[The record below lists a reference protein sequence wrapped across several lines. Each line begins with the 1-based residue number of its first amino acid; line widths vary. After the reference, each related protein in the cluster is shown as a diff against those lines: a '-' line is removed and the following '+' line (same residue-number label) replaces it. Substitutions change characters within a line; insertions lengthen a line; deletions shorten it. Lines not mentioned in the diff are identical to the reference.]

1 MIRILSISWL
11 LAWCLMPL
19 AHAQKAPKAVP
30 VADPAPAATPAPK
43 PPKIPASSQ
52 SVPGYRLKPN
62 DVVRLSV
69 FEEPDLSTST
79 RILKTGEAVFP
90 LIGTVH
96 IAGTSLAEATERVRL
111 LYAADYLV
119 DPKVTLSVDE
129 YATDYISIVGA
140 VNRPGQIPIPSSGR
154 FDLASALATA
164 GGLAQNA
171 DPNRIT
177 LVRASGGRSVFSEN
191 QIRNNG
197 GIPLRSGDRIVVA
210 ESRFIKSTVTVMG
223 QVRRPGPIEFPLD
236 GKLDLLTA
244 IARAGGFTDLASPKK
259 VKVTSNG
266 RTTVVD
272 MRAGTEHHS
281 KNFTLH
287 PNDIITVPER
297 WL

>member
-1 MIRILSISWL
+1 MIRLLSIAWL
-11 LAWCLMPL
+11 LAWCVLPL
-19 AHAQKAPKAVP
+19 ARAQQAPKATPVP
-30 VADPAPAATPAPK
+30 EPAPQTAPKAAPVRPPATIPAP
-43 PPKIPASSQ
+43 
-52 SVPGYRLKPN
+52 GYQLKPN

-90 LIGTVH
+90 LIGTVK

-129 YATDYISIVGA
+129 YATDFISIVGS

-164 GGLAQNA
+164 GGLAPNA

-177 LVRASGGRSVFSEN
+177 LIRANGGRSVFSES

-197 GIPLRSGDRIVVA
+197 GIPLRSGDRVVVA
-210 ESRFIKSTVTVMG
+210 ESRFIKATVTVMG
-223 QVRRPGPIEFPLD
+223 QVRRPGPVEFPLD

-244 IARAGGFTDLASPKK
+244 IVRAGGFSDLANPKK

-266 RTTVVD
+266 RTTIID
-272 MRAGTEHHS
+272 MRPGTEHSS
-281 KNFTLH
+281 KNFTLR
-287 PNDIITVPER
+287 PDDIITVPER